1 MTTTPE
7 SDGPRPWILQDL
19 IQESGH
25 TEDKRVAT
33 FTRLATAVQHDRHAR
48 RVSDTENITR
58 STGLWTLMELDPD
71 VRAALERGGVQH
83 SKLSRTLSLRGTPAP
98 VRTDRAVLHE
108 DFGRAVQMYL
118 VGRPLQPPIDL
129 MDLTAAII
137 RAGRFQ
143 PGGLLPKRLGD
154 MSIDYDVVLSE
165 VDRYHTGTPPRS
177 AGSGNPPPLSETMQD
192 VARHFS
198 AGDTSSVAGTDI
210 SAFEIARAIQLR
222 HPEYAEGRLVLESI
236 PEAGAFHSWNDW
248 LDLVARQYD
257 REAVAQSRHEVLDGR
272 LFLVGLALI
281 DPAMRELLEEGESF
295 VPLLLEVD
303 ESAAPPGTPLW
314 RVLQEV
320 QLGYGYQ
327 SDEASGED
335 QLGIEGEVNAV
346 CAVITDR
353 AVKPPLAVGLFGE
366 WGTGKSFF
374 MGKMR
379 ERIAQ
384 LTSTS
389 GRQTGD
395 GPKPL
400 NVIQIRFN
408 AWHYSDSS
416 LWASMAIEIFE
427 RLADPEPISTE
438 GRAKWLRDHGDDKR
452 AEREALL
459 AELETYRGAKAAL
472 DVERGQLQAR
482 RAAIDASREEA
493 ARRRREAVEKAS
505 LVDVAGALAEDQQV
519 QSALR
524 EISDRLNI
532 TPAVGELMGLA
543 KVLRTTGGFL
553 PMVWRL
559 VQHKT
564 QTVALAATFMVLC
577 LATAAL
583 VLRSGWGWVGS
594 LATAAGSVGAAV
606 VTASKYINPAA
617 EQVNNGLAAVESAIA
632 TAAAV
637 EASLRTRRDQ
647 QERELELELA
657 GIDDEIAQASQ
668 AIAALD
674 EQIAA
679 TQASADALT
688 VGRRLYDFLA
698 DRAAGYQKHQGVVGM
713 LHRDFRLLDAQL
725 LAYED
730 VRDNDTAGQDA
741 VGKVTGWPA
750 ADRVVLYID
759 DLDRCAPAKVLE
771 VLEAVHL
778 LLALEL
784 FVVVVGVDPR
794 WLQRSLRHQYRDLVT
809 SGDPRT
815 DPYLRAMP
823 IEYLE
828 KIFQIPLTLPAMEP
842 EGYARLIGSL
852 APTFSPRA
860 PAEAEQTA
868 PATRPRASTTE
879 SPGGDRAPTRA
890 LMDVEVGSAASG
902 SHGESIDLTEAEV
915 EFAQKLGALVDSPRA
930 AKRFMNTYRLIRAT
944 RHVGSRS
951 RFLGNDG
958 KPGEYRAVLT
968 LLAVAAGHPTMA
980 DRLLV
985 ALQDATAQP
994 TISTWST
1001 FVAALNPGTGNGGRG
1016 ALAPTDLGRGD
1027 DAVGDES
1034 ASWAA
1039 LFEALEGCVDH
1050 DGPSDI
1056 EPYQR
1061 WGKIVARFSFTL

>member
-1 MTTTPE
+1 MATITQP
-7 SDGPRPWILQDL
+7 DGPRALRDL
-19 IQESGH
+19 IAESGH
-25 TEDKRVAT
+25 TEGKQIDN
-33 FTRLATAVQHDRHAR
+33 FTRLATAVQHDRYAR
-48 RVSDTENITR
+48 GVSDTEYVTR
-58 STGLWTLMELDPD
+58 STGLWTLMELDPEI
-71 VRAALERGGVQH
+71 RAALEKGGVHLTQ
-83 SKLSRTLSLRGTPAP
+83 LSSMLSVRGAPAP
-98 VRTDRAVLHE
+98 ARTKGAVLHD
-108 DFGRAVQMYL
+108 DFARAVREYL
-118 VGRPLQPPIDL
+118 VDRPLQPPIGL
-129 MDLTAAII
+129 MDLAAAIL

-154 MSIDYDVVLSE
+154 LSIDYDVALTA
-165 VDRYHTGTPPRS
+165 VDKYHINKPPRS
-177 AGSGNPPPLSETMQD
+177 GERGNRPQLSETMQD

-198 AGDTSSVAGTDI
+198 SGATSAAVGSEI

-222 HPEYAEGRLVLESI
+222 HPEYAEGRLLLDNI
-236 PEAGAFHSWNDW
+236 PGAATVHSWEEW

-257 REAVAQSRHEVLDGR
+257 REAVSQSRHEVLDGR
-272 LFLVGLALI
+272 LFLVGLALE
-281 DPAMRELLEEGESF
+281 DPAMRDLLEKGDSF

-303 ESAAPPGTPLW
+303 EAAAPPGTSLW
-314 RVLQEV
+314 RVLQEL

-327 SDEASGED
+327 SDEASGQD

-379 ERIAQ
+379 ERIAE
-384 LTSTS
+384 LTTPSNRQNGDE
-389 GRQTGD
+389 GR
-395 GPKPL
+395 PL
-400 NVIQIRFN
+400 NIIQIRFN

-427 RLADPEPISTE
+427 RLADPEPISAE
-438 GRAKWLRDHGDDKR
+438 GRANWLRGHGDDKR
-452 AEREALL
+452 DEREALL

-472 DVERGQLQAR
+472 DAERGQLQAR
-482 RAAIDASREEA
+482 RAVIDESREQA

-505 LVDVAGALAEDQQV
+505 LVDVAGALAEDQKV

-524 EISDRLNI
+524 DISDRLNI

-543 KVLRTTGGFL
+543 RVLRTTGGFL

-606 VTASKYINPAA
+606 LTASRYINPAA
-617 EQVNNGLAAVESAIA
+617 EQVNKGLAAVESAIA
-632 TAAAV
+632 TASAV
-637 EASLRTRRDQ
+637 EADLRTRRGQ

-657 GIDDEIAQASQ
+657 GIDDEIARASQ

-725 LAYED
+725 LAYGD
-730 VRDNDTAGQDA
+730 VRDSTAGQDSVA
-741 VGKVTGWPA
+741 KATGWPA

-852 APTFSPRA
+852 APTFSPREQARAGAAA
-860 PAEAEQTA
+860 PL
-868 PATRPRASTTE
+868 TRPRASTTE

-890 LMDVEVGSAASG
+890 LMEVEVGSAASG
-902 SHGESIDLTEAEV
+902 SHGESIDLTESEV

-930 AKRFMNTYRLIRAT
+930 AKRLMNTYRLIRAT

-985 ALQDATAQP
+985 ALQDAAAHP
-994 TISTWST
+994 TIGTWST
-1001 FVAALNPGTGNGGRG
+1001 FVAALNPGTGNGEPG

-1039 LFEALEGCVDH
+1039 LVQALESCVAH
-1050 DGPSDI
+1050 DGQSGI

-1061 WGKIVARFSFTL
+1061 WGQIVARFSFTL